1 MAWSPPGTWG
11 AVTSGSN
18 SVPTVGCEQ
27 KVQAEPSPAQAE
39 RSLEVEVKLGGAGDY
54 SSSPPASRTRDACAT
69 SIPQLCT
76 EGTALS
82 N

>member
-39 RSLEVEVKLGGAGDY
+39 RSLEVEVKW
-54 SSSPPASRTRDACAT
+54 
-69 SIPQLCT
+69 
-76 EGTALS
+76 E
-82 N
+82 